1 MTTYTA
7 TSIRALRAEFLD
19 GEPAELV
26 VADALSAYA
35 DLLEQREWRPIEDA
49 PRDGTTG
56 EHPCEACAEKNA
68 EIARLRRTLEK
79 QRGAL
84 NQASFCLREL
94 LPDDYDAKFT
104 VGIINSALALVP
116 NA

>member
-1 MTTYTA
+1 MTMEIDAFYRGA
-7 TSIRALRAEFLD
+7 KVRPLD
-19 GEPAELV
+19 
-26 VADALSAYA
+26 
-35 DLLEQREWRPIEDA
+35 
-49 PRDGTTG
+49 
-56 EHPCEACAEKNA
+56 PCEACAEKNA

-116 NA
+116 NARNQRRA